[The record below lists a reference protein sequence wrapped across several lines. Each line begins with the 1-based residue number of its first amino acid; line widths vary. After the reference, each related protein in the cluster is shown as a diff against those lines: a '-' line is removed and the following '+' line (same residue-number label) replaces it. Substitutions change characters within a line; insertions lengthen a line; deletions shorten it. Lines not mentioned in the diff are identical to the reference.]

1 MSKNYLLEYRLQNRG
16 KQLLL
21 GRHEALGSI
30 FSTVKKKKES
40 CLLGKILKFTIL
52 GGKIMVVLSPQNL
65 TEKNKKIGKD
75 LANFTIP
82 LVNLA

>member
-1 MSKNYLLEYRLQNRG
+1 MSKNYLLENRLQNRG

-30 FSTVKKKKES
+30 FSIVKKKES

-52 GGKIMVVLSPQNL
+52 GGKIMVVLSPLNL
-65 TEKNKKIGKD
+65 TEKK
-75 LANFTIP
+75 
-82 LVNLA
+82 